1 MELGHFLLLFAVIL
15 VSARALGELA
25 QFFSIPPVLGELL
38 AGVLLGPSLL
48 NLVQPNEIWNILSEI
63 GVILLLFEVGLE
75 SDFNR
80 LTRTGNKPYLVASV
94 GFFTPLI
101 LAYFLTHFIFHLS
114 TLTSLFIA
122 GTLTAT
128 SIGITVRV
136 LSDLKQRHSH
146 EAQIVIG
153 AAVLDD
159 VLGVLLLAL
168 LYDFAVNKTVSLGAT
183 AQTGAYILFFLLI
196 TPLLA
201 KALFNVLDVL
211 DLKKDSPGLLLTLTF
226 SLILFCSALAEFI
239 GAPLIL
245 GGFAAGIAA
254 SKQFGPKIR
263 YSSLLNTLF
272 KPNAPLSNRIEHQTK
287 PLIHLYTP
295 IFFVIVGA
303 SLNLHEVPWHS
314 SFIWL
319 LTLSVFA
326 VAIIGKL
333 IAGFAIKEPR
343 KQQILIGTSMIPRGE
358 VGLIF
363 AKMGLLSAALNSV
376 EYAALI
382 LVVTLTTFLP
392 PFALRWL
399 YARGNHQ
406 ASNSDKTRPNQGV

>member
-1 MELGHFLLLFAVIL
+1 MELGHFLLVFGVIL
-15 VSARALGELA
+15 VAARILGELA
-25 QFFSIPPVLGELL
+25 KQFAIPSVLGELF

-48 NLVQPNEIWNILSEI
+48 NFVQPNEIWNILAEI
-63 GVILLLFEVGLE
+63 GVVLLLFEVGLE

-80 LTRTGNKPYLVASV
+80 LTRTGKKPYLVANI

-101 LAYFLTHFIFHLS
+101 LAYLLTHYVFHLS
-114 TLTSLFIA
+114 TITSLFIA

-159 VLGVLLLAL
+159 ILGVLLLAL

-183 AQTGAYILFFLLI
+183 AQTGAYILFFLII

-201 KALFNVLDVL
+201 KVLFNLLDIL
-211 DLKKDSPGLLLTLTF
+211 DLKRDSPGLLLTLTF
-226 SLILFCSALAEFI
+226 SLILFCSALADLI
-239 GAPLIL
+239 GAPVIL
-245 GGFAAGIAA
+245 GGFAAGLAA
-254 SKQFGPKIR
+254 SKQFGPKFAF
-263 YSSLLNTLF
+263 SALLNKLF
-272 KPNAPLSNRIEHQTK
+272 KPNAPLSDRIEHQVK
-287 PLIHLYTP
+287 PLIHMYTP

-303 SLNLHEVPWHS
+303 SLNLHEVPWSS

-326 VAIIGKL
+326 VAVIGKL
-333 IAGFAIKEPR
+333 IAGFVIKEPR
-343 KQQILIGTSMIPRGE
+343 KLQTIIGTSMIPRGE

-363 AKMGLLSAALNSV
+363 AKLGLVCAALDSI

-392 PFALRWL
+392 PFVLRRL
-399 YARGNHQ
+399 YAR
-406 ASNSDKTRPNQGV
+406 

>member
-1 MELGHFLLLFAVIL
+1 MELSHFLLILGLIL
-15 VSARALGELA
+15 VSARLLGELA
-25 QFFSIPPVLGELL
+25 KQCGIPSVLGELC
-38 AGVLLGPSLL
+38 AGVLLGPSLF
-48 NLVQPNEIWNILSEI
+48 NLIPPSEIWDLLSEI

-75 SDFNR
+75 SNFQH
-80 LTRTGNKPYLVASV
+80 LTRTGKKPYWVAGV
-94 GFFTPLI
+94 GFLTPLI
-101 LAYFLTHFIFHLS
+101 LTYLLAQYVFHLS
-114 TLTSLFIA
+114 VLTSLFMA

-136 LSDLKQRHSH
+136 LSDLKQRHNH

-159 VLGVLLLAL
+159 ILGVLLLAL
-168 LYDFAVNKTVSLGAT
+168 LYDFAVTKTVSLGAT
-183 AQTGAYILFFLLI
+183 AQTGAYILLFLIL

-201 KALFNVLDVL
+201 KVLFNLLDYF
-211 DLKKDSPGLLLTLTF
+211 DLKKEAPGLLLTLSF
-226 SLILFCSALAEFI
+226 SLILFCSALASLI

-245 GGFAAGIAA
+245 GGFAAGLAA
-254 SKQFGPKIR
+254 SRQFGPCIR
-263 YSSLLNTLF
+263 CSKRFTHLLR
-272 KPNAPLSNRIEHQTK
+272 PNPALSERIEHQSK
-287 PLIHLYTP
+287 PVIHLFTP
-295 IFFVIVGA
+295 IFFVMVGA

-314 SFIWL
+314 PFIWL
-319 LTLSVFA
+319 LTLSILS

-333 IAGFAIKEPR
+333 LSGFVIKEPC
-343 KQQILIGTSMIPRGE
+343 KLQAIIGTSMIPRGE

-363 AKMGLLSAALNSV
+363 AKLGLVSAALNSI

-399 YARGNHQ
+399 YRRH
-406 ASNSDKTRPNQGV
+406 S